1 MYSEKDLDALH
12 AQLKRRRGILFA
24 LLALFLAGI
33 VVSLIIR
40 IEALTIGLTI
50 AAGML
55 AIAVYDLALRPIKCY
70 ITHVDNMLHGR
81 TREIDGIFRS
91 LNNEVS
97 LVDGVSYHALTL
109 EVPDDKGTPTER
121 LFYFDRQKD
130 FPAYQPGDALHVV
143 YHDRE
148 IASLAAK
155 VQE

>member
-12 AQLKRRRGILFA
+12 AQLKRRDRILFA

-33 VVSLIIR
+33 VVSLIVR
-40 IEALTIGLTI
+40 IEALTAGLTI
-50 AAGML
+50 AAGVL

-91 LNNEVS
+91 LSDEVS
-97 LVDGVSYHALTL
+97 LVDGVSYHAMTL
-109 EVPDDKGTPTER
+109 EVPDDKGNPTER
-121 LFYFDRQKD
+121 LFYFDLQKD
-130 FPAYQPGDALHVV
+130 FPAYQPGDMLHVV

-148 IASLAAK
+148 IAFLALN